1 MIRLIIKKEGYPSIT
16 RKLVTLIMCIAMLVS
31 VACASAEVDREK
43 VYGGYAEPVTLT
55 ITKPVVP
62 SSNFGNP
69 DDN

>member
-1 MIRLIIKKEGYPSIT
+1 MY
-16 RKLVTLIMCIAMLVS
+16 IAMLVS

-55 ITKPVVP
+55 IAKPVVP